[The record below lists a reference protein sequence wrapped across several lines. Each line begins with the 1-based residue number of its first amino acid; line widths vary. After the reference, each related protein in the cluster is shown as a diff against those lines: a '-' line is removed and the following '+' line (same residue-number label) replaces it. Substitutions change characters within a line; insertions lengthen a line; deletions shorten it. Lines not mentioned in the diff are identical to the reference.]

1 MEEVRAFE
9 DELKDQLNKVRAF
22 PSPSIFSSQGINS
35 YHSVE
40 NDRR

>member
-22 PSPSIFSSQGINS
+22 PSCRPPSIFISRGINS
-35 YHSVE
+35 YHSV
-40 NDRR
+40 